1 MLPRLLDVVAQSV
14 WDIDSQDEYDDFESV
29 TDKYQVTSSYMHKV
43 WQAGWN
49 LEECFAK
56 ERINDLHL

>member
-1 MLPRLLDVVAQSV
+1 MLRKMTSKSRGEVLLGRMLPRLLDVVAQSV

-43 WQAGWN
+43 W
-49 LEECFAK
+49 
-56 ERINDLHL
+56 